1 MTKENTDTILE
12 ISLEKEMRKSY
23 LDYAMS
29 VIVGRALPDA
39 RDGLKPVHRRVLF
52 AMKEMGSGSRS
63 PYKKSAR
70 IVGDTMGKYHPHG
83 DQAIYDTMVRM
94 AQDFSL
100 RYPLVDGQGNFG
112 SVDGDKA
119 EQIKTISDRTGVD
132 MTGPIPL
139 PTRKL
144 KVPVR
149 KSPDGEGSET
159 WDRWEAR
166 LHKRLIYID
175 ADERAMRQ
183 LMRIQITD
191 GVKIS
196 IQIQT

>member
-1 MTKENTDTILE
+1 
-12 ISLEKEMRKSY
+12 
-23 LDYAMS
+23 
-29 VIVGRALPDA
+29 
-39 RDGLKPVHRRVLF
+39 
-52 AMKEMGSGSRS
+52 
-63 PYKKSAR
+63 
-70 IVGDTMGKYHPHG
+70 
-83 DQAIYDTMVRM
+83 
-94 AQDFSL
+94 
-100 RYPLVDGQGNFG
+100 
-112 SVDGDKA
+112 
-119 EQIKTISDRTGVD
+119 

-183 LMRIQITD
+183 LMRIQIPD

-196 IQIQT
+196 IQIQTQIQGDSKRQNIVADEYIGSQENLATSTTAFAAALIVS